1 MRRYY
6 KKHGL
11 SLCLFA
17 AANILAA
24 VSSVFLSYLMGTFV
38 DVAMEGRYR
47 QVVALAVGTLAY
59 IAGNTVLDFWMQQSR
74 DTVVHRIGR
83 ELRADV
89 VYKIEALPWETR
101 RTTDDG
107 QYISMVNNDV
117 GTVEREYLDSIG
129 MIFFQICCFTLA
141 VASSVAI
148 QPVMTLIMLAI
159 SALPVIFPKLTEK
172 TLQQGKE
179 EEQRA
184 KARFLTVLGQVL
196 GGFSQLKL
204 FHRFGGI
211 NRSFDRANEELC
223 GKSVRFSKLRNMLYS
238 GAYGCGNLV
247 YLGAWV
253 IGLFFVF
260 LGQLTLPL
268 LVTFT
273 QLMTFVA
280 GPVQIISERYSA
292 LTAAR
297 AVCKRVLGFLDAPID
312 EPSGWGAQPLEE
324 IREVALHGVSYTAG
338 DRALLRDVDLNLRKG
353 DRVALLGESGS
364 GKSTLLKLLAALY
377 TAGQGSYTI
386 NAREYRDYKME
397 DFREKVVLLEQ
408 KTFVFDASIGDNV
421 TLFDGAD
428 SLRLQDAVSALE
440 NAGLGKWYEQRG
452 ANLDVPVGR
461 ENQAMSGGEE
471 RRLDLARVLYR
482 NARFVM
488 MDEPTTGLD
497 AESRAAV
504 ERTIQGLDCDI
515 LIVAM
520 HEYSPEFLAHFNRVI
535 RMEGGQTKPAAERR
549 AENPV
554 GDVPNP

>member
-312 EPSGWGAQPLEE
+312 DIRLGSAAAGGDPGGCPARGELYRGGPGPAAGCRLESSEGGPGGAAGGERVGEIHAAEAPGCPVHRRSRQLYHKCSG
-324 IREVALHGVSYTAG
+324 I
-338 DRALLRDVDLNLRKG
+338 
-353 DRVALLGESGS
+353 SGLQDGGLS
-364 GKSTLLKLLAALY
+364 GK
-377 TAGQGSYTI
+377 G
-386 NAREYRDYKME
+386 
-397 DFREKVVLLEQ
+397 
-408 KTFVFDASIGDNV
+408 
-421 TLFDGAD
+421 GA
-428 SLRLQDAVSALE
+428 
-440 NAGLGKWYEQRG
+440 
-452 ANLDVPVGR
+452 
-461 ENQAMSGGEE
+461 
-471 RRLDLARVLYR
+471 
-482 NARFVM
+482 
-488 MDEPTTGLD
+488 TG
-497 AESRAAV
+497 
-504 ERTIQGLDCDI
+504 
-515 LIVAM
+515 
-520 HEYSPEFLAHFNRVI
+520 
-535 RMEGGQTKPAAERR
+535 
-549 AENPV
+549 AENLCV
-554 GDVPNP
+554 